1 MAQQP
6 HNIPK
11 SKYYLHNKS
20 VVLCAVIESE
30 GMQTC
35 HLPDFISDSHFLSL

>member
-20 VVLCAVIESE
+20 VVLCTVIESE
-30 GMQTC
+30 EMQTC
-35 HLPDFISDSHFLSL
+35 HFPDFISDSHFLSL

>member
-11 SKYYLHNKS
+11 SRYCLHNKS

-30 GMQTC
+30 GMQTY
-35 HLPDFISDSHFLSL
+35 HFPDFISDSHFLSL